1 MTKNG
6 ESVLIAESFAIIVGL
21 LGQYRSEK
29 GSQTQLEFNDFME
42 WLANANHT
50 EIKGLLELN
59 VNATIYIK
67 ALLNQDHKIF
77 KEKLDKIDAA
87 ITAFASTIDGFDV
100 LANAVNPDN
109 TLSDQAVNIL
119 EQFEAAGATKV
130 LELKMMSG
138 PEYMFIETSGN
149 LEISEP
155 RFVEDDLRTLL
166 EYGLLRHDYNSKGDN
181 LYIFTRAASRL
192 VADKKS

>member
-1 MTKNG
+1 M
-6 ESVLIAESFAIIVGL
+6 IAESFAAIVGL
-21 LGQYRSEK
+21 LGQYRSER
-29 GSQTQLEFNDFME
+29 GGQVQLEFNDFME
-42 WLANANHT
+42 WLTNANHT

-100 LANAVNPDN
+100 LANAVNPDA
-109 TLSDQAVNIL
+109 TLSAQAVNIL
-119 EQFEAAGATKV
+119 EQFEEAGATKV
-130 LELKMMSG
+130 LELKMMDG
-138 PEYMFIETSGN
+138 TEYMFLETSGN

-155 RFVEDDLRTLL
+155 RFVEDDLKTLL
-166 EYGLLRHDYNSKGDN
+166 EYGLLHHDYNSKGDN
-181 LYIFTRAASRL
+181 LYVFTRAASRL
-192 VADKKS
+192 VSSRKS

>member
-1 MTKNG
+1 M
-6 ESVLIAESFAIIVGL
+6 IAESFAIIVGL

-29 GSQTQLEFNDFME
+29 GSQTQLEFNDFMA
-42 WLANANHT
+42 WLTNANHI
-50 EIKGLLELN
+50 EIKELLELN

-67 ALLNQDHKIF
+67 ALLNQDHIIF

-100 LANAVNPDN
+100 LANAVNPDK

-119 EQFEAAGATKV
+119 EQFEAVGATKV
-130 LELKMMSG
+130 IELKMMSG
-138 PEYMFIETSGN
+138 PEYLFLETSEN

-181 LYIFTRAASRL
+181 LYLFTRAASRL

>member
-1 MTKNG
+1 
-6 ESVLIAESFAIIVGL
+6 LIAESFAIIVGL

>member
-1 MTKNG
+1 
-6 ESVLIAESFAIIVGL
+6 LIAESFAIIVGL

-29 GSQTQLEFNDFME
+29 GSQEQLEFNDFME

-59 VNATIYIK
+59 VNAIIYIK

-87 ITAFASTIDGFDV
+87 ITAFASTVDGFDL
-100 LANAVNPDN
+100 LAKAINPDN

-119 EQFEAAGATKV
+119 EQFEAAGAIKV
-130 LELKMMSG
+130 LELKMVSG
-138 PEYMFIETSGN
+138 PEYMFIEASGG

-181 LYIFTRAASRL
+181 LYVFTRAASRL

>member
-1 MTKNG
+1 M
-6 ESVLIAESFAIIVGL
+6 IAESFAAIVGL

-29 GSQTQLEFNDFME
+29 GGQAQLEFNDFME

-50 EIKGLLELN
+50 EIKELLELN

-87 ITAFASTIDGFDV
+87 ITAFASTIDGFEA
-100 LANAVNPDN
+100 LAKAVNPDS
-109 TLSDQAVNIL
+109 TLSKQAVNIL
-119 EQFEAAGATKV
+119 EQFEEAGAIKV
-130 LELKMMSG
+130 LELKMLG
-138 PEYMFIETSGN
+138 EAEYIFLDTSGN

-155 RFVEDDLRTLL
+155 RFVEDDFKTLL
-166 EYGLLRHDYNSKGDN
+166 ELSLLRHDYNSKGEN
-181 LYIFTRAASRL
+181 IYIFTRAASRL
-192 VADKKS
+192 VGAKDS